1 MSRISKSE
9 KYAILW
15 LHSQGHNI
23 EDISKEINIDDLSKI
38 KRIIGSS
45 QSKNIDTDQS
55 HNVIKT
61 TSEPVKQK
69 TPFQNL
75 MINNSTSGKN
85 NVSIMTKDASS
96 ITDKKITKSNT
107 ENSAIFRI
115 NK

>member
-1 MSRISKSE
+1 
-9 KYAILW
+9 
-15 LHSQGHNI
+15 
-23 EDISKEINIDDLSKI
+23 
-38 KRIIGSS
+38 
-45 QSKNIDTDQS
+45 
-55 HNVIKT
+55 
-61 TSEPVKQK
+61 
-69 TPFQNL
+69 